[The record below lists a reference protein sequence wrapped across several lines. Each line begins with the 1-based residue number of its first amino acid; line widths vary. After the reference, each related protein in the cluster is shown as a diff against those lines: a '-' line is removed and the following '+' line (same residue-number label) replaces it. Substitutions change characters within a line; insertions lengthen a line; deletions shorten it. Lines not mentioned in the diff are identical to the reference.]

1 MNIAQEIYESIQELY
16 QEIIKVDL
24 KTGKATILHSIT
36 DPSDRGKE
44 CIWDSQLEK
53 YMKNKIQPSDHE
65 RMRDNFCLRQL
76 RNECEKG
83 KGLFSNNFST
93 MNGKLPDNHVTV
105 LAFAPGNDS
114 QEKIYILLRKAGQ
127 EYFMWSIANQY
138 VSSTCDYFIYLD
150 AKHNSYQMFS
160 SRAGTPLPPVTCN
173 DYEGSKIE
181 YVRKYVVEEDQE
193 MVIRETRI
201 SRILEVLEHDEVH
214 SFTCGIMEPDGYT
227 RKRLDYRYY
236 DKECQMILLSRTDVT
251 NVYLEEQKKSQRLEE
266 LLLKAQTDPLTKIC
280 NFQATFDAISEKLTD
295 TDDNYAF
302 CFVDL
307 DNFKQIND
315 TMGHL
320 AGDEVLRQVAHVLKD
335 VAGPGNLAGRVGGD
349 EFVVFVKT
357 EQDRARETAE
367 KILAGIRNI
376 TVGGRNSIGIS
387 GSVGIAIAPR
397 DGRDYYALLKRA
409 DACLYQAKSEGKNR
423 WYGEKEGQENI

>member
-65 RMRDNFCLRQL
+65 RMRDNFCLRHL

-83 KGLFSNNFST
+83 KGLFSFST

-114 QEKIYILLRKAGQ
+114 QEKVYILLRKAGQ

-160 SRAGTPLPPVTCN
+160 SRAGTPLPPVICN

-193 MVIRETRI
+193 MVMREMQI
-201 SRILEVLEHDEVH
+201 SRIQEVLEHNEVH
-214 SFTCGIMEPDGYT
+214 SFTCGIMEHGGYK

-236 DKECQMILLSRTDVT
+236 DKECQMILFSRTDVT
-251 NVYLEEQKKSQRLEE
+251 NVYLEEQKKSQRMEE

-320 AGDEVLRQVAHVLKD
+320 AGDEVLRQVADVLKD
-335 VAGPGNLAGRVGGD
+335 VAGPENLVGRVGGD

-367 KILAGIRNI
+367 KILAG
-376 TVGGRNSIGIS
+376 
-387 GSVGIAIAPR
+387 
-397 DGRDYYALLKRA
+397 
-409 DACLYQAKSEGKNR
+409 
-423 WYGEKEGQENI
+423 

>member
-65 RMRDNFCLRQL
+65 RMRDNFCLRHL

-160 SRAGTPLPPVTCN
+160 SRAGTPLPPVICN

-193 MVIRETRI
+193 MVMREMQI
-201 SRILEVLEHDEVH
+201 SRIQEVLEHNEVH
-214 SFTCGIMEPDGYT
+214 SFTCGIMEHGGYK

-236 DKECQMILLSRTDVT
+236 DKECQMCSPG
-251 NVYLEEQKKSQRLEE
+251 
-266 LLLKAQTDPLTKIC
+266 QT
-280 NFQATFDAISEKLTD
+280 
-295 TDDNYAF
+295 
-302 CFVDL
+302 
-307 DNFKQIND
+307 
-315 TMGHL
+315 
-320 AGDEVLRQVAHVLKD
+320 
-335 VAGPGNLAGRVGGD
+335 
-349 EFVVFVKT
+349 
-357 EQDRARETAE
+357 
-367 KILAGIRNI
+367 
-376 TVGGRNSIGIS
+376 
-387 GSVGIAIAPR
+387 
-397 DGRDYYALLKRA
+397 
-409 DACLYQAKSEGKNR
+409 
-423 WYGEKEGQENI
+423 